1 MQESETQT
9 GEFLSDAQLCAML
22 RVTPRTTARW
32 RVEGNGLPF
41 VRAGG
46 RRVLYRVR
54 DVEAWLAT
62 RTYAHRAAEAV
73 HHARTAA

>member
-1 MQESETQT
+1 MQESETQV
-9 GEFLSDAQLCAML
+9 GDFLSDSQLCAML

-41 VRAGG
+41 VRAGA
-46 RRVLYRVR
+46 RRVLYRR
-54 DVEAWLAT
+54 SDVDLWLASQT
-62 RTYAHRAAEAV
+62 FPHRAAEAV